1 VHTLLEQ
8 AQERMKKSVGL
19 LREDLQSLRAGRA
32 TPALVE
38 KLHVEYY
45 GTPTPLQQVAQISVP
60 EPRLLVIQPWDKSLV
75 PVIEKAILK
84 SDLGIS
90 PTSDGIVLRLNIPAL
105 TEERRRELVKVL
117 HRKAEDEKVAVR
129 NVRRDTLEHLKAEQK
144 SGKLPEDEARR
155 LENELQKITDRMV
168 GEIDQT
174 VVAKEKE
181 ILEV

>member
-1 VHTLLEQ
+1 
-8 AQERMKKSVGL
+8 MKKSVAL

-45 GTPTPLQQVAQISVP
+45 GTQTPLQQVAQISVP
-60 EPRLLVIQPWDKSLV
+60 EPRLLVIQPWEKSLV

-90 PTSDGIVLRLNIPAL
+90 PTSDGIVLRLAIPAL

-117 HRKAEDEKVAVR
+117 HRKAEEEKVAVR
-129 NVRRDTLEHLKAEQK
+129 NVRRDALEHLKSEQK
-144 SGKLPEDEARR
+144 SGKLPEDELRR

-174 VVAKEKE
+174 VSAKEKE